1 MPTEI
6 DRLPRY
12 DAPTVS
18 DHNPAAPAP
27 EAPVDPLF
35 THPASPFLRTEP
47 PAPVAFASPPDA
59 QVQQVVVTPI
69 ATWSAY
75 KTPIYFGSSILA
87 YLMVLAGAVTAVQAN
102 PDAGWR
108 YYVALLP
115 AIPAALVIW
124 LIVRQLARMD
134 EVQKRIQVQAIGF
147 SMAATAL
154 LTFAYGFLEAVG
166 MPQMNGAFVLPAM
179 ALCWAGAFTTLNLR
193 GRFRR

>member
-12 DAPTVS
+12 HAPTVS
-18 DHNPAAPAP
+18 DHNPAAPMP
-27 EAPVDPLF
+27 EVPVDPLF

-87 YLMVLAGAVTAVQAN
+87 YMMVLAGAVTVVQAN
-102 PDAGWR
+102 PGASWR

-115 AIPAALVIW
+115 AMPAALVIW

-134 EVQKRIQVQAIGF
+134 EIQKRIQVQAIGF

-166 MPQMNGAFVLPAM
+166 MPQMNGAFILPAI
-179 ALCWAGAFTTLNLR
+179 AVFWAAAFTTLNLR

>member
-6 DRLPRY
+6 YRLPRY
-12 DAPTVS
+12 DAPAVS
-18 DHNPAAPAP
+18 DLNPAAPQP
-27 EAPVDPLF
+27 EMPVDPLF

-47 PAPVAFASPPDA
+47 PAPVAYASPPDA
-59 QVQQVVVTPI
+59 QVQQVVVTPL

-87 YLMVLAGAVTAVQAN
+87 YLMVLAGAVTVVQAN
-102 PDAGWR
+102 PEATWR
-108 YYVALLP
+108 YYVAALP
-115 AIPAALVIW
+115 VIPAALVIW

-134 EVQKRIQVQAIGF
+134 EVQKRTQMQAIGF
-147 SMAATAL
+147 AMAATAL

-166 MPQMNGAFVLPAM
+166 LPQMNGAIVLPAM
-179 ALCWAGAFTTLNLR
+179 LVFWAAAFTALNLR